1 MRLMRAA
8 LTTAGTLGALHAL
21 NRHLERS
28 GGPPRTALGGERRR
42 YRWKGGEIAYSVA
55 GEGPPLLLVH
65 GIYAGA
71 SSLEFRRNFG
81 PLSRHFTVYAPD
93 LLGCGASEKPRRRYA
108 PEDVTSQI
116 EDFVREE
123 IQRPTHLVASSLSAA
138 LALPAAVRSPRLFR
152 SLVLICPTGLGTLDR
167 PSGRL
172 GEAVY
177 RLLVSPLLG
186 DLLYHAL
193 VSHRGIRLYLERM
206 AYHDPSRVTEE
217 IVEDHYRVSHGP
229 NAKFLP
235 AAFVAGK
242 LNQPALPCWTQL
254 RQRVMVCWGR
264 EARTPPPAEL
274 DAFLRYNPRTAPRI
288 FRDAAL
294 LPHDERAEDFN
305 REVADFVSAG
315 RIKAPGSNGK
325 RPTEKGNQP

>member
-1 MRLMRAA
+1 MRLSRAVLSA
-8 LTTAGTLGALHAL
+8 AGVLGALSAL
-21 NRHLERS
+21 NRRLERS
-28 GGPPRTALGGERRR
+28 GGPPRTPLGGERRR
-42 YRWKGGEIAYSVA
+42 YRWRGGEISYSVA

-65 GIYAGA
+65 GIYAAA

-93 LLGCGASEKPRRRYA
+93 LLGCGASEKPRRRYS

-123 IQRPTHLVASSLSAA
+123 IGRPAHLVASSLSAA

-152 SLVLICPTGLGTLDR
+152 SLVLICPTGIGTLDR

-177 RLLVSPLLG
+177 RLLTLPVAG

-193 VSHRGIRLYLERM
+193 VSRRGLRFYLERM
-206 AYHDPSRVTEE
+206 AYHDASLVTDEL
-217 IVEDHYRVSHGP
+217 VEDYYRAGHGP
-229 NAKFLP
+229 NAKYLP
-235 AAFVAGK
+235 AAFIAGK
-242 LNQPALPCWTQL
+242 LNQPALPYWTQV
-254 RQRVMVCWGR
+254 RQRAMVCWGK
-264 EARTPPPAEL
+264 EARTPSPAAL
-274 DAFLRYNPRTAPRI
+274 DGFLRYNPRTAPRV

-305 REVADFVSAG
+305 REVADFLSAG
-315 RIKAPGSNGK
+315 RIQPAAANGK
-325 RPTEKGNQP
+325 DGG

>member
-1 MRLMRAA
+1 MRLAHAA
-8 LTTAGTLGALHAL
+8 LAAAGTLGALHAL
-21 NRHLERS
+21 NRRLERS
-28 GGPPRTALGGERRR
+28 GGPPRATLGGERRR
-42 YRWKGGEIAYSVA
+42 YGWREGKISYSVA

-71 SSLEFRRNFG
+71 SSLEFRKNFG

-93 LLGCGASEKPRRRYA
+93 LLGCGASERPRRRYS
-108 PEDVTSQI
+108 PEDITSQI
-116 EDFVREE
+116 EDFAREE
-123 IQRPTHLVASSLSAA
+123 IGRPVHLVASSLSAT

-172 GEAVY
+172 GEAIY
-177 RLLVSPLLG
+177 RLLASPLAG

-193 VSHRGIRLYLERM
+193 VSRRGIRLYLERM

-217 IVEDHYRVSHGP
+217 LVEDYHRAGHGP
-229 NAKFLP
+229 NAKYLP
-235 AAFVAGK
+235 ASFVAGR
-242 LNQPALPCWTQL
+242 LNLPALPYWTQV
-254 RQRVMVCWGR
+254 RQRAMVCWGE
-264 EARTPPPAEL
+264 EARTPPPSEL
-274 DAFLRYNPRTAPRI
+274 DAFLRYNPRTAPRL
-288 FRDAAL
+288 FRGAAL

-315 RIKAPGSNGK
+315 KVRISESNG
-325 RPTEKGNQP
+325 RSGG